1 MHALKE
7 FERGSEVEADVRAIV
22 LEAIGDAD
30 DREIANDTDLELL
43 GVSSLKFLRIIS
55 RLEKKYGVEI
65 DDSRVIDLR
74 CIRDMAACIATL
86 LAQQTGE

>member
-1 MHALKE
+1 MHVLQE
-7 FERGSEVEADVRAIV
+7 FERASEVESDVRAIV
-22 LEAIGDAD
+22 LEGIGDAGG
-30 DREIANDTDLELL
+30 REISNDTDLELL

-74 CIRDMAACIATL
+74 CIRDLAACIATL
-86 LAQQTGE
+86 LAKQTGE